1 MDLKYLVSQK
11 EIPHID
17 RWAIQNDL
25 FALCLAGEESVQNY
39 LDFSDAYNDEDNYLV
54 TVNVAKNLNS
64 LYNRTFNED
73 FAYQIKDYTI
83 NYFVQ
88 IFTRLGWDAQKNEK
102 HTDALLRSL
111 VIGVLGR
118 LGDSQI
124 TEEAHKRFKKFLEI

>member
-111 VIGVLGR
+111 VIEVLGR